1 MTKFTIS
8 LAVALVSVTCL
19 ATSSYA
25 NEKYHHM
32 QAKPGTAQAA
42 PNAAPAP
49 IPGAVPAPAIQ
60 PLLAAKPGVA
70 PALPVPAHVVAP
82 EKEHAPLK
90 EVNFANFTK
99 PDTKLADQ
107 IIESFN
113 KKDLALFE
121 SALVKTGYMVITPF
135 DGEVNDDAMIKN
147 FWQEM
152 FGERGCLKSVNFSG
166 THGEIQAPYPGVA
179 TLSTKLK
186 FTNEGKEVHGL
197 MDVMMK
203 YEADGWK
210 IASLHLS
217 SYDLVKH
224 ITSKEAYRAAEQ
236 EFAHRQSKQMGLFL
250 PFVFG
255 LVIGSATMFAYSNR
269 KKKEHRK

>member
-32 QAKPGTAQAA
+32 QAKPGAAQAV
-42 PNAAPAP
+42 PHAAPTP
-49 IPGAVPAPAIQ
+49 TPGAVPATQ
-60 PLLAAKPGVA
+60 PLVAAKPA
-70 PALPVPAHVVAP
+70 AAPVPATPTHVVAP
-82 EKEHAPLK
+82 VNEHAPLK

-121 SALVKTGYMVITPF
+121 KALVKTGYTVITPF
-135 DGEVNDDAMIKN
+135 DSEVNNDAMMKN

-152 FGERGCLKSVNFSG
+152 FGDRGCLKSVNFSG
-166 THGEIQAPYPGVA
+166 THGEIQAPYPGIA
-179 TLSTKLK
+179 TLNTKLK
-186 FTNEGKEVHGL
+186 FINDGKETLGL
-197 MDVMMK
+197 MNIMMK

-210 IASLHLS
+210 IASIHLS

-224 ITSKEAYRAAEQ
+224 MASKEAKRVVEQ

-255 LVIGSATMFAYSNR
+255 LVIGSATMFAYSKR
-269 KKKEHRK
+269 KKKEQRK